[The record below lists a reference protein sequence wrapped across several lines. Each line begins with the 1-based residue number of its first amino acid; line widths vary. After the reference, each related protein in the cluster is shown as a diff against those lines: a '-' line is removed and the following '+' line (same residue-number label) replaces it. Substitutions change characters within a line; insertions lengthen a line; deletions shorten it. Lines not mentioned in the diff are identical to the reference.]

1 MVIKALIFD
10 LDDTLWP
17 IAPLIQHAE
26 LTLHEWIGEQLPAV
40 VAQYSIEDLRNR
52 RLALVKTD
60 AQFSFD
66 LWALRH
72 TLLKQVFAEH
82 GAHHSLADQAMQVFA
97 TARNQVSL
105 YEDVMPALN
114 VLKQHF
120 VLGSISNGFADVT
133 AVGLHQHF
141 SASIAAH
148 TFGCAKPDAKIF
160 HAMAQSLNLEPTEL
174 MYIGDDLRLDVQ
186 GAQQAGL
193 SGVWLNRRNLSLEE
207 AGHPNITPDL
217 IVKDLQE
224 LLQKL
229 L

>member
-1 MVIKALIFD
+1 MPIKALIFD
-10 LDDTLWP
+10 LDDSLWP

-26 LTLHEWIGEQLPAV
+26 STLHAWIAEQLPAV
-40 VAQYSIEDLRNR
+40 AAKYSIEDLRIR
-52 RLALVKTD
+52 RQSLILTD
-60 AQFSFD
+60 SRFSFD

-97 TARNQVSL
+97 KARNQVSL
-105 YEDVMPALN
+105 YDDVMPAFN

-120 VLGSISNGFADVT
+120 VLGSISNGFADVP

-141 SASIAAH
+141 SESIAAH
-148 TFGCAKPDAKIF
+148 TFGCAKPDPKIF
-160 HAMAQSLNLEPTEL
+160 QAMAQRLNFEPAEL
-174 MYIGDDLRLDVQ
+174 MYIGDDLRLDVW

-193 SGVWLNRRNLSLEE
+193 SGVWLNRRNLSPAE
-207 AGHPNITPDL
+207 AGHPTITPDL

>member
-1 MVIKALIFD
+1 MPIKALIFD

-26 LTLHEWIGEQLPAV
+26 STLHAWIGEELPDV
-40 VAQYSIEDLRNR
+40 VAKYSIEDLRVR
-52 RLALVKTD
+52 RQALMLTD
-60 AQFSFD
+60 TRFSFD

-82 GAHHSLADQAMQVFA
+82 GAHHALADQAMQVFA
-97 TARNQVSL
+97 DARNQVSL
-105 YEDVMPALN
+105 YEDVMPSINA
-114 VLKQHF
+114 LKQHF
-120 VLGSISNGFADVT
+120 VLGSISNGFADVA
-133 AVGLHQHF
+133 AVGLHHHF
-141 SASIAAH
+141 SESIAAH
-148 TFGCAKPDAKIF
+148 TFGCAKPDPKIF
-160 HAMAQSLNLEPTEL
+160 HAMAQRLNLEPAEL

-193 SGVWLNRRNLSLEE
+193 TGVWLNRRHMSLEE

-224 LLQKL
+224 LLQKVL
-229 L
+229 